1 MRYKNSSG
9 RKCLPSDVTCHCSTS
24 PFTRARIVTRRPF
37 LHAAFAKFRRHT
49 THSHRA
55 ERSTRSP
62 RLGSGAVTWNV
73 TACRGASRR
82 GVSFRGSSS
91 GVSLPSL
98 RVFGGGGVDHG
109 GARGPSR
116 TELVDGAAVRRCR
129 VQFPIEFSSRRLQ
142 AVQASIVCTKIQ
154 FIIGSNRSEA
164 DRTASKETPAHR
176 MKPSP
181 RGESRRPRRIL
192 VEAGPW
198 PGEPTLGRIHDK
210 PPGRLESEANDKE
223 WPQIPPIV
231 SLPL

>member
-82 GVSFRGSSS
+82 GVSIRGSSS

-98 RVFGGGGVDHG
+98 RVYGGGGVDHG
-109 GARGPSR
+109 GARDPPR
-116 TELVDGAAVRRCR
+116 AELVDGAVGDLDDKDLFRAGSHGVRG
-129 VQFPIEFSSRRLQ
+129 VEFPRPPDRARRLWT
-142 AVQASIVCTKIQ
+142 V
-154 FIIGSNRSEA
+154 
-164 DRTASKETPAHR
+164 
-176 MKPSP
+176 PSV
-181 RGESRRPRRIL
+181 IL
-192 VEAGPW
+192 SGLATGIPCYRHGP
-198 PGEPTLGRIHDK
+198 
-210 PPGRLESEANDKE
+210 
-223 WPQIPPIV
+223 
-231 SLPL
+231 